1 MQPNL
6 QFYGIIYMVKTIPL
20 CRRMVW
26 LSFQIVLDSLT
37 LKFSTFLKL
46 REFAFELHQK
56 MDGGAS
62 ETEIDQLIKE
72 QMKTVYR

>member
-1 MQPNL
+1 MTEKVILASKSLFRPANGMRSTGL
-6 QFYGIIYMVKTIPL
+6 QVKKT
-20 CRRMVW
+20 
-26 LSFQIVLDSLT
+26 QQLT
-37 LKFSTFLKL
+37 LKFSIFLKL

-56 MDGGAS
+56 MNGGAS